1 MAKPFKSEFDLMA
14 EAYGT
19 ISYDKQQLI
28 NEDKAGRR
36 VIGYPPQLVSEDFE
50 DFSEGSDSEDVDTE
64 DVDTGTVTV
73 QLELDK
79 DTAKKLHV
87 DLMDVV
93 DTEVEDEVASEEP
106 VEGEEPVEDG
116 ENYDDLP
123 PLDTVDDGKETKPIV
138 RGSGSLED
146 RNLQQHELAMQKAKS
161 GIEDGEGTEDKMDY
175 GPSGEGKPVHPDE
188 AAESAPGMNSRIDG
202 MIDRDALGAAQAAL
216 QNILADLH
224 ANGEEFEA
232 DDVAAFIAS
241 TLS

>member
-50 DFSEGSDSEDVDTE
+50 DFSKGSDSEDVDT
-64 DVDTGTVTV
+64 DTVTV

>member
-19 ISYDKQQLI
+19 INYDKQQLI

-64 DVDTGTVTV
+64 DVDTEDVDTGTVTV

-93 DTEVEDEVASEEP
+93 DTEVEDEVAS
-106 VEGEEPVEDG
+106 EEPVEDG